1 MIDENAMKVLWTPRA
16 IEDLKTISRFI
27 STDNPQAARRFSD
40 KLKRRAELLCKF
52 PNRGRIVPEISR
64 DDVREL
70 ISGNYRIVYR
80 IQKDAV
86 HLVTI
91 FEAHKLLQLTEV
103 KE

>member
-1 MIDENAMKVLWTPRA
+1 MIDENAMRVLWTPRA

-27 STDNPQAARRFSD
+27 STNNPQAARRFSD
-40 KLKRRAELLCKF
+40 KLKRRAESLCTF
-52 PNRGRIVPEISR
+52 PNRGRVVPEISR

-70 ISGNYRIVYR
+70 IEGNYRIVYR

-86 HLVTI
+86 HLLTI
-91 FEAHKLLQLTEV
+91 FEAHKLLQLSEV